1 MRGRGPRR
9 RQRPPPNPAD
19 IERKRIRGIYERWG
33 GVSPPRP
40 AEVMKVIAKSNV
52 SRLQSAQR
60 QKQKE
65 STAASFKRR
74 KSQRQESWRRRL
86 GQAPEREMGGSS
98 APITKQQPRLIPAR
112 ERQASG
118 LANKGPRTT
127 LTPETALEIA
137 GLLESVSIKKIAER
151 TGHPAST
158 VRHWVKVGPGGGA
171 GEVPHNNTTNT

>member
-19 IERKRIRGIYERWG
+19 IERKRIRGIYARWG

-60 QKQKE
+60 QRQKE
-65 STAASFKRR
+65 STAASFRAR
-74 KSQRQESWRRRL
+74 KARRL
-86 GQAPEREMGGSS
+86 RRWQVGREDFGGRVVTPTAKSRPAAVIEGREREKLGW
-98 APITKQQPRLIPAR
+98 
-112 ERQASG
+112 AS
-118 LANKGPRTT
+118 KGPATT

-137 GLLESVSIKKIAER
+137 GLLESVSIKEIAER
-151 TGHPAST
+151 TGHPPST
-158 VRHWVKVGPGGGA
+158 VRHWIKSGRVAALGRSQQ
-171 GEVPHNNTTNT
+171 NTANA